1 MYKNP
6 VITIARQY
14 GSGGREIGEKV
25 AELLGIKAYGR
36 ELIDMAAQKSG
47 YHPEMLQKADE
58 LPAEKSKE
66 IQQAILLF
74 KSLRELGENLPD
86 EAKDEFLKSTNR
98 MKIDYIIN
106 RLSGNLGLLKV
117 AQKMRDDGAV
127 VNYVKDSEVPI
138 DYNGKKLAK
147 TVLSAMIFYRKDLMN
162 AWNFMMRMLRRKKAV

>member
-1 MYKNP
+1 
-6 VITIARQY
+6 
-14 GSGGREIGEKV
+14 
-25 AELLGIKAYGR
+25 
-36 ELIDMAAQKSG
+36 
-47 YHPEMLQKADE
+47 MLQKADE
-58 LPAEKSKE
+58 LPVEKSKE

-147 TVLSAMIFYRKDLMN
+147 NVLSAMMN
-162 AWNFMMRMLRRKKAV
+162 FSEQLQDKNLVQGLNKVVSQVLSKL